1 MVKGSEQKY
10 QEQLKNLITDLSKI
24 DTKSNYT
31 ALDSM
36 LILLREGVEA
46 LIIVLSLASALKA
59 AKQKKGLIW
68 IYAGALVGILSSI
81 LAAVIL
87 KYAFPA
93 LSSGTNREIIEGV
106 LVSLL

>member
-1 MVKGSEQKY
+1 MVKGNDQKY
-10 QEQLKNLITDLSKI
+10 QEQLKNLITELKKI

-68 IYAGALVGILSSI
+68 I
-81 LAAVIL
+81 
-87 KYAFPA
+87 
-93 LSSGTNREIIEGV
+93 
-106 LVSLL
+106 

>member
-10 QEQLKNLITDLSKI
+10 QEQLKNLITELKKI

-46 LIIVLSLASALKA
+46 LIIVLSLAKCIKSC
-59 AKQKKGLIW
+59 
-68 IYAGALVGILSSI
+68 
-81 LAAVIL
+81 
-87 KYAFPA
+87 
-93 LSSGTNREIIEGV
+93 
-106 LVSLL
+106 